1 MKPTILRSRRE
12 TEYYTDEGC
21 FILELS
27 NSKEDEAVSMA
38 RARVRSGVTTK
49 LHRLRGIAERYLIL
63 KGKGRV
69 EVGGLPPED
78 LVPGD
83 VILIPPDCP
92 QRITNTGTEDLLFLV
107 VCTPRFTPER
117 YEEVEKASETVK

>member
-1 MKPTILRSRRE
+1 MKSTILRSRRE

-27 NSKEDEAVSMA
+27 NTGEDEAVSMA
-38 RARVRSGVTTK
+38 RARVRPGVTTK

-63 KGKGRV
+63 KGNGRV

-83 VILIPPDCP
+83 VVLIPPDCP
-92 QRITNTGTEDLLFLV
+92 QRITNTGTEDLLFLA
-107 VCTPRFTPER
+107 VCTPRFTPDS
-117 YEEVEKASETVK
+117 YEAVEGAWETVK

>member
-27 NSKEDEAVSMA
+27 NSEEDEAVSMA
-38 RARVRSGVTTK
+38 RARVRPGVTTK
-49 LHRLRGIAERYLIL
+49 PHRLRGIAERYLIL
-63 KGKGRV
+63 KGNGRV

-83 VILIPPDCP
+83 VVLIPPDCP
-92 QRITNTGTEDLLFLV
+92 QRITNTGTEDLLFLA
-107 VCTPRFTPER
+107 VCTPRFTPDS
-117 YEEVEKASETVK
+117 YEAVEGASKTGK